1 MTTERVRNNFYGSV
15 VQVESRHRQGAERLV
30 GRASHGHR
38 GTRHEEEDLQGTVQ
52 VASRAAGKNETGLE
66 FYFYPFHK
74 LRIFGNELYLSVH
87 FFILKTFNC
96 LCENKTKSRI
106 SNQ

>member
-1 MTTERVRNNFYGSV
+1 M
-15 VQVESRHRQGAERLV
+15 QVESRHRQGAERLV

-66 FYFYPFHK
+66 FYLYSFHK
-74 LRIFGNELYLSVH
+74 LRIL
-87 FFILKTFNC
+87 
-96 LCENKTKSRI
+96 EN
-106 SNQ
+106 